1 MNALDE
7 NPRKRKERNVKHIKK
22 TPPRKP
28 PALTT
33 ETPESSRGTAST
45 NRIGCPPQS

>member
-7 NPRKRKERNVKHIKK
+7 NTRKRKEKNVKHIKK

-28 PALTT
+28 A
-33 ETPESSRGTAST
+33 ETPESSRGTAAA